1 MTAHLLS
8 RSPSRD
14 RDRPALS
21 FLDGM
26 ALPLARAH
34 EFCGDARRTLAAL
47 VAARTEGPVFWIS
60 PSWLPERLNPEAAA
74 HLFDP
79 GRVVFLEPQRAED
92 LLWCLEEVL
101 RAGVVPLAVADLP
114 GPPGMTAVRRL
125 HLAAETGAAEGEV
138 APLGLILTPGDGGA
152 PGIESRWRL
161 RSAHGMQTDPAGKP
175 RQGWHLHRLRART
188 APVQGWQMTTGPQGF
203 RTEPLAAAA

>member
-8 RSPSRD
+8 RTTSSRD

-60 PSWLPERLNPEAAA
+60 PSWQPERLNPEAAA

-79 GRVVFLEPQRAED
+79 GRLVFLEPQRAED

-101 RAGVVPLAVADLP
+101 RAG
-114 GPPGMTAVRRL
+114 GP
-125 HLAAETGAAEGEV
+125 
-138 APLGLILTPGDGGA
+138 D
-152 PGIESRWRL
+152 
-161 RSAHGMQTDPAGKP
+161 
-175 RQGWHLHRLRART
+175 
-188 APVQGWQMTTGPQGF
+188 GPQSFGGTTDSVGCAF
-203 RTEPLAAAA
+203 APCVFQGQQSGI